1 MSMNASA
8 PSFVPTTA
16 ASGGASSSTND
27 NTTPSRNKS
36 SNSKQQNGKKRP
48 NKKRTTTSSNANRD
62 YNRVVSDLDDLNL
75 VQVAQRTGG
84 STDKK
89 GRVSLNHLLSFSFP
103 ERQEAP
109 ATSHRKPKV
118 TSYQPFNKE
127 RFINANFR
135 FMLNPTGNYIYQ
147 LADPD
152 INFDWDTIEQVLIS
166 SAEAQS
172 CPICLSPPTAARVTK
187 CGHIYCLP
195 CILHYLELRESKKNW
210 RKCPICWDSIYE
222 ADLKPVRIMKPYAV
236 SDHASNA
243 SSTATTT
250 TTTTTTTTVTTLSC
264 GVTDGDRVDMSL
276 MQRSN
281 DSTLAFPLSDTW
293 PLPPNVTSNYMK
305 PDAPLIPWHFT
316 PGAMTFARFML
327 ASPDYLRGEYNRDC
341 VELNDAMSD
350 AQGWGSAE
358 EMPFIEKSLDQI
370 LAKMKQLK
378 QQETKELAL
387 AIQTSDMM
395 FEAVAKYAKKHGKTP
410 STHQPPAQTADPAEK
425 AEQVPEA
432 YRQYQLAHQAGED
445 IETTDR
451 QATSTS
457 NVAPHHRHHNNNS
470 NSNNSNTPA
479 TDFFFYQAVDGQHVY
494 LHPLDIR
501 ILKHEFGEYDQ
512 FPRQLQVQ
520 ATSVQESTLTED
532 LRKKCKYLGH
542 LPLACDVTFME
553 INVREIVSP
562 ETIQVYN
569 QELVARVKKR
579 KDKERKEDQRRKQAE
594 SKQKLMVVKEQEA
607 ERQMLENDP
616 FFSMYR
622 PAMTAEESE
631 EQLSQALSESAASSA
646 PEEEPVVPSAHAG
659 GGQRTVW
666 GTRQVMSREE
676 ELMMNQTHDWADHI
690 VINKS
695 HRKRRGR
702 KH

>member
-8 PSFVPTTA
+8 PSFVPSPAT
-16 ASGGASSSTND
+16 ASGGVSSSND
-27 NTTPSRNKS
+27 NTRPSRNK
-36 SNSKQQNGKKRP
+36 NNNPKNQNGKKRP
-48 NKKRTTTSSNANRD
+48 DKKRTASNNANRD

-75 VQVAQRTGG
+75 AQVAQRTGG

-135 FMLNPTGNYIYQ
+135 FMLNPAGNYIYQ

-152 INFDWDTIEQVLIS
+152 INFDWETIEQVLIS

-236 SDHASNA
+236 SEHASNA
-243 SSTATTT
+243 SSTTTAAAAAAS
-250 TTTTTTTTVTTLSC
+250 TTLSC

-293 PLPPNVTSNYMK
+293 PLPPNVTCNYMK
-305 PDAPLIPWHFT
+305 PDTPLIPWHFT

-350 AQGWGSAE
+350 AKGWGSAE
-358 EMPFIEKSLDQI
+358 EMPFIENSLDQI
-370 LAKMKQLK
+370 LEKMKQLK
-378 QQETKELAL
+378 QQETKELEL

-395 FEAVAKYAKKHGKTP
+395 FEAVAKYAKKHGKAP
-410 STHQPPAQTADPAEK
+410 STHQHPSQIAEK
-425 AEQVPEA
+425 VEEVPEA
-432 YRQYQLAHQAGED
+432 YRQYQLSHQAGED
-445 IETTDR
+445 IDAD
-451 QATSTS
+451 QAASSTS
-457 NVAPHHRHHNNNS
+457 APTTSHQRHNHS
-470 NSNNSNTPA
+470 SNNNTPA
-479 TDFFFYQAVDGQHVY
+479 TDFYFYQAVDGQHVY

-520 ATSVQESTLTED
+520 ATNVQESTLTED

-553 INVREIVSP
+553 INVKDIVSP

-569 QELVARVKKR
+569 QELVGRVKKR

-607 ERQMLENDP
+607 ERHMLENDP

-646 PEEEPVVPSAHAG
+646 PEEDPIIPSAHAG
-659 GGQRTVW
+659 GAGPRTVW
-666 GTRQVMSREE
+666 GTRQVVSREE